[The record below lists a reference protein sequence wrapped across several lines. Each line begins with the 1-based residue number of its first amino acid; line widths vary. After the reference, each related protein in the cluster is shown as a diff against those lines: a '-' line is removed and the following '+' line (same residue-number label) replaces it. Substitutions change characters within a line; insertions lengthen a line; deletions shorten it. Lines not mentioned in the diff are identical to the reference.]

1 MITNNYF
8 ARPRKK
14 AWIGAAISAGVGL
27 GSSIFGAIQQRKAQQ
42 KQFNLQ
48 QNTQAHQAGLQSAAN
63 LTQAYANYDELEKEF
78 QNRFL
83 RYGGRRK
90 AELGTEEPKET
101 KVEEPPKVDVGG
113 GNGYK
118 WSSNDTSDIISGV
131 GSAVGNIASSL
142 INNNVNRSSRIFTP
156 IKVNTASSNN
166 EAVYDSAARSS
177 FLNDYYKINTMR
189 CGGRKIGRR

>member
-8 ARPRKK
+8 VRPRRK
-14 AWIGAAISAGVGL
+14 AFIGAAIGAAAGI

-48 QNTQAHQAGLQSAAN
+48 QNTQAREAGLQSATN
-63 LTQAYANYDELEKEF
+63 LTQAYANYNELDKEF
-78 QNRFL
+78 QDRFL

-90 AELGTEEPKET
+90 AELGTEEPEET
-101 KVEEPPKVDVGG
+101 KVEETPKIDIKGG
-113 GNGYK
+113 DGYK
-118 WSSNDTSDIISGV
+118 WSSNDTSDIISSV

-142 INNNVNRSSRIFTP
+142 IGNNINRSSRIFTP

-189 CGGRKIGRR
+189 CGGRKMGRR